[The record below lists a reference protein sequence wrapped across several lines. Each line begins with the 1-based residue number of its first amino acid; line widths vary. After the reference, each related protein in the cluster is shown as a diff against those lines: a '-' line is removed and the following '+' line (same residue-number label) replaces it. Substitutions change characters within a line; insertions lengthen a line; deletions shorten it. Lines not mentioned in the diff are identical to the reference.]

1 MILRMKKKKIGI
13 PPLIFYLGGNEEIQ
27 SGKIQTNLV
36 SKYRYI
42 LNFYVTTFYAGF
54 SHSYKLK
61 EWDFL
66 K

>member
-1 MILRMKKKKIGI
+1 MILRMKKKNWNSS
-13 PPLIFYLGGNEEIQ
+13 PYLLSWGNEEIQ

>member
-1 MILRMKKKKIGI
+1 MLLRMKKKIGI
-13 PPLIFYLGGNEEIQ
+13 PPLIFYLGGMRKSRAE
-27 SGKIQTNLV
+27 KIQTNLV

>member
-1 MILRMKKKKIGI
+1 MILRMKKKIGI
-13 PPLIFYLGGNEEIQ
+13 PPYLLSWGNEEIQ

-61 EWDFL
+61 EWDFP

>member
-1 MILRMKKKKIGI
+1 MILRMKKKNWNS
-13 PPLIFYLGGNEEIQ
+13 FAYLLSWGNEEIQ

-61 EWDFL
+61 EWDFP